1 MNKKTI
7 SYFTLIAI
15 TGIVSKI
22 ISFVIVQFTQW
33 YSFSVITGLLS
44 YLCFLTLVFLIGR
57 DLQQNYFKQLWKVYI
72 FIGYS
77 FLLVI
82 FMTIFS
88 ISIDYL
94 SVPGLL
100 YLALCINAA
109 VFFMNSVYQAFGI
122 VFLITIFIQLVS
134 AWAVRKFLP
143 GYTFIETYLD
153 LLPLANYIVL
163 LYVVSVQMKKLRE
176 EANSIASIKVEV

>member
-15 TGIVSKI
+15 IGIVSKI

-33 YSFSVITGLLS
+33 YTLSVITGLLS

-82 FMTIFS
+82 FITIFS
-88 ISIDYL
+88 VSIDYL

-122 VFLITIFIQLVS
+122 VFLIIIFIQLIS
-134 AWAVRKFLP
+134 AWAVKKFLP
-143 GYTFIETYLD
+143 GYIFIETYLD
-153 LLPLANYIVL
+153 LLPIANFATL
-163 LYVVSVQMKKLRE
+163 LYVVRIQMKKLHE